1 MGLFIPFV
9 TLTFIFFGIFG
20 CFHEKHLRIFGVFY
34 EKHLRKLIKSII
46 FATKIYRQIEDME
59 RLFKRKLYN
68 RLLEWKQVQ
77 NGKSAILIEGA
88 RRVGKSTLVEQ
99 FAKNEYESYIL
110 VDFNE
115 ASEEVKSL
123 FDNLMNKD
131 YIFLQLQAMYNVV
144 LKERKSVIIFDEVQ
158 KCPLARQAIKYLVK
172 DGRYDYIETGSLISI
187 KKNTKDITIPSEE
200 ERVTLYPM
208 DYEEFRWA
216 LGDEASVPLLH
227 TFFEKRLPLN
237 QAHRDKM
244 RDFRL
249 YMLIGGMPQAVK
261 TFIETN
267 NFSMVDHVKRGI
279 IKVYQED
286 FQKLDETGRL
296 ETLFMEIPSQL
307 NQTNNRYKPY
317 AVLGDVDDNKLLELL
332 KDLED
337 SKTTLFSYHSNDP
350 NVGMSLTKDI
360 SKFKIFC
367 ADTGL
372 FVTLAFWDKDHTENI
387 IYQKLL
393 NDKLSTNMGYVY
405 ENIIAQILTAAGNK
419 LFYYTWKKDANH
431 NYEIDFLLSRGAKLH
446 PIEVKS
452 SGYKTHK
459 SLDAFCQKFSH
470 NIEKRYLIYTKDLKQ
485 DEDTL
490 LLPVYMTQFL

>member
-1 MGLFIPFV
+1 MHTKL
-9 TLTFIFFGIFG
+9 GI
-20 CFHEKHLRIFGVFY
+20 E
-34 EKHLRKLIKSII
+34 
-46 FATKIYRQIEDME
+46 TTME
-59 RLFKRKLYN
+59 RIFKRKLYN
-68 RLLEWKQVQ
+68 HLLEWKRVQ

-110 VDFNE
+110 IDFNE
-115 ASEEVKSL
+115 ASDEVKSL
-123 FDNLMNKD
+123 FNNLMNKD
-131 YIFLQLQAMYNVV
+131 FIFLQLQALYNVV

-187 KKNTKDITIPSEE
+187 KKNTKSITIPSEE

-216 LGDEASVPLLH
+216 VGDEATVPLLR
-227 TFFEKRLPLN
+227 TFYDRQLPLDK
-237 QAHRDKM
+237 AHRDKM

-249 YMLIGGMPQAVK
+249 YMLVGGMPQAVK
-261 TFIETN
+261 TYIETN

-279 IKVYQED
+279 IKVYQDD

-307 NQTNNRYKPY
+307 SQASNRYKPY
-317 AVLGDVDDNKLLELL
+317 TVLGDVNDEKLVELL

-337 SKTTLFSYHSNDP
+337 SKTALFSYHSNEP
-350 NVGMSLTKDI
+350 NVGMSLTKDR

-367 ADTGL
+367 ADTGI

-393 NDKLSTNMGYVY
+393 NDKLSTNLGYVY
-405 ENIIAQILTAAGNK
+405 ENMIAQMLAASGNK
-419 LFYYTWKKDANH
+419 LFYYTWPKDQTH
-431 NYEIDFLLSRGAKLH
+431 NYEIDFLLSRGSKLY

-452 SGYKTHK
+452 SGYKSHA
-459 SLDAFCQKFSH
+459 SLDAFCQKYSH
-470 NIEKRYLIYTKDLKQ
+470 VVGQRYLIYTKDLKK
-485 DEDTL
+485 DHETI
-490 LLPVYMTQFL
+490 LLPAYMTPFL

>member
-1 MGLFIPFV
+1 MG
-9 TLTFIFFGIFG
+9 
-20 CFHEKHLRIFGVFY
+20 RI
-34 EKHLRKLIKSII
+34 
-46 FATKIYRQIEDME
+46 
-59 RLFKRKLYN
+59 FKRKLYD
-68 RLLEWKQVQ
+68 RLLEWKRVQ
-77 NGKSAILIEGA
+77 NGKSAIMIEGA

-110 VDFNE
+110 IDFNE
-115 ASEEVKSL
+115 ASDEVKSL
-123 FDNLMNKD
+123 FNNLMNKD
-131 YIFLQLQAMYNVV
+131 FIFLQLQALYNVI

-187 KKNTKDITIPSEE
+187 KKNTKGITIPSEE

-216 LGDEASVPLLH
+216 LGDEATVPLLR
-227 TFFEKRLPLN
+227 TFYEKRLPLDK
-237 QAHRDKM
+237 AHRDKM

-249 YMLIGGMPQAVK
+249 YMLVGGMPQAVN

-267 NFSMVDHVKRGI
+267 NFSLVDHTKRGI
-279 IKVYQED
+279 INVYRDD
-286 FQKLDETGRL
+286 FQKLDPSGRL

-307 NQTNNRYKPY
+307 SQTNNRYKPY
-317 AVLGDVDDNKLLELL
+317 AVLGEVDDDKLLELL

-372 FVTLAFWDKDHTENI
+372 FVTLAFWDKDHTENV

-393 NDKLSTNMGYVY
+393 NDKLSTNLGYVY
-405 ENIIAQILTAAGNK
+405 ENIIAQVLAASGNK
-419 LFYYTWKKDANH
+419 LFYYTWPKDDTH
-431 NYEIDFLLSRGAKLH
+431 NYEIDFLLSRGAKIH

-452 SGYKTHK
+452 SGYKAHK
-459 SLDAFCQKFSH
+459 SLDVFCEKYSH
-470 NIEKRYLIYTKDLKQ
+470 VVERRYLIYTKDLKR
-485 DEDTL
+485 DMETL

>member
-1 MGLFIPFV
+1 MH
-9 TLTFIFFGIFG
+9 TKSGI
-20 CFHEKHLRIFGVFY
+20 E
-34 EKHLRKLIKSII
+34 
-46 FATKIYRQIEDME
+46 TTME
-59 RLFKRKLYN
+59 RIFKRKLYD
-68 RLLEWKQVQ
+68 RLLEWKRVQ

-110 VDFNE
+110 IDFNE
-115 ASEEVKSL
+115 ASDEVKSL

-131 YIFLQLQAMYNVV
+131 FIFLQLQALYNVV

-187 KKNTKDITIPSEE
+187 KKNTKNITIPSEE

-216 LGDEASVPLLH
+216 LGDEATVPLLR
-227 TFFEKRLPLN
+227 TFYERRLPLDR
-237 QAHRDKM
+237 AHRDKM

-249 YMLIGGMPQAVK
+249 YMLVGGMPQAVK
-261 TFIETN
+261 TYIETN

-307 NQTNNRYKPY
+307 SQASNRYKPY
-317 AVLGDVDDNKLLELL
+317 TVLGDVNDEKLVEFL

-337 SKTTLFSYHSNDP
+337 SKTALFSYHSNEP
-350 NVGMSLTKDI
+350 NVGMSLTKNR

-367 ADTGL
+367 ADTGI

-393 NDKLSTNMGYVY
+393 NDKLSTNLGYVY
-405 ENIIAQILTAAGNK
+405 ENMIAQILAASGNK
-419 LFYYTWKKDANH
+419 LFYYTWPKDQTH
-431 NYEIDFLLSRGAKLH
+431 NYEIDFLLSQGAKIY

-452 SGYKTHK
+452 SGYKSHA
-459 SLDAFCQKFSH
+459 SLDAFCQKYSH
-470 NIEKRYLIYTKDLKQ
+470 VVGQRYLIYTKDLKN
-485 DEDTL
+485 DHETI
-490 LLPVYMTQFL
+490 LLPAYMTPFL

>member
-1 MGLFIPFV
+1 
-9 TLTFIFFGIFG
+9 
-20 CFHEKHLRIFGVFY
+20 
-34 EKHLRKLIKSII
+34 
-46 FATKIYRQIEDME
+46 ME
-59 RLFKRKLYN
+59 RIFKRKLYD
-68 RLLEWKQVQ
+68 RLLEWKRVQ

-110 VDFNE
+110 IDFNE
-115 ASEEVKSL
+115 ASAEVKSL
-123 FDNLMNKD
+123 FNDLMNKD
-131 YIFLQLQAMYNVV
+131 YIFLQLQALYNVV

-187 KKNTKDITIPSEE
+187 KKNTKNITIPSEE

-216 LGDEASVPLLH
+216 LGDEATVPLLRM
-227 TFFEKRLPLN
+227 FYEKRLSLDR
-237 QAHRDKM
+237 AHHDKM

-249 YMLIGGMPQAVK
+249 YMLVGGMPQAVNAY
-261 TFIETN
+261 IETN
-267 NFSMVDHVKRGI
+267 NFSMVDRAKRGI
-279 IKVYQED
+279 IKVYQDD

-307 NQTNNRYKPY
+307 SQTNNRYKPY
-317 AVLGDVDDNKLLELL
+317 AVLGDVDDAKLQELL

-350 NVGMSLTKDI
+350 NVGMSLTKDR

-393 NDKLSTNMGYVY
+393 NDKLSTNLGYVY
-405 ENIIAQILTAAGNK
+405 ENIIAQMLAATGNK
-419 LFYYTWKKDANH
+419 LFYYTWPKDKTH
-431 NYEIDFLLSRGAKLH
+431 NYEIDFMLSRGAKLH

-459 SLDAFCQKFSH
+459 SLDVFCQRYSH
-470 NIEKRYLIYTKDLKQ
+470 VIEQRYLIYTKDLKK
-485 DEDTL
+485 DKETL
-490 LLPVYMTQFL
+490 LLPVYMTPFL